1 MASSGLGW
9 EMDGIRATSIQVHSI
24 SKPSGWTRL
33 ARQSAGWVLL
43 ALGVLGI
50 IIPILPGLPLLVAG
64 FALLAT
70 EYVWAHHALR
80 HTKAL
85 MDRLRPWRPTKPVTE
100 MTEVA

>member
-1 MASSGLGW
+1 MN
-9 EMDGIRATSIQVHSI
+9 GIRATGIQKI
-24 SKPSGWTRL
+24 SDARPSGWTRL

-43 ALGVLGI
+43 AVGVLGI

-85 MDRLRPWRPTKPVTE
+85 MERLKPWRPTKPVTE

>member
-1 MASSGLGW
+1 
-9 EMDGIRATSIQVHSI
+9 MDGIRAMSIQENSAA
-24 SKPSGWTRL
+24 KPNGWIRL
-33 ARQSAGWVLL
+33 ARQSAGWMLL
-43 ALGVLGI
+43 AVGVLGI
-50 IIPILPGLPLLVAG
+50 IIPVLPGLPLLIAG

-100 MTEVA
+100 MN